1 MDASSTAAGSGSGSG
16 SATTIATG
24 TGTGTRHRIRVAVV
38 FGGRSSEH
46 AISCVT
52 AAGVLR
58 VLNRDR
64 YDVVPI
70 GITPAGRWVL
80 APDEPT
86 RWDLPAAPGG
96 PLPEVTGDEGP
107 GVLVPLEV
115 GRGELV
121 TYAPGELPRALAEV
135 DVVLPLLHGPFG
147 EDGTL
152 QGLLELGDV
161 RYVGSGVLASA
172 ASMDKHVMKVMLAG
186 AGLSV
191 GRHVLVTPKDWERD
205 PTGVAER
212 VAELGWPVFVKP
224 ARAGSS
230 IGITRVT
237 GPGGP
242 LTDAIELARSHDP
255 KVVVEAAIVG
265 REIECAV
272 LEDIAGGPP
281 LTSVCG
287 EIEVVAGHD
296 FYDFEAKY
304 LDAESVRLTTP
315 ADLPEDVAG
324 RVRELAARTFE
335 VMGCEGLARVDFF
348 VGDDGEVTVNELN
361 TMPGF
366 TPFSMYPRLWQASGV
381 PYAELVDRLL
391 RLALRRRTGLR

>member
-1 MDASSTAAGSGSGSG
+1 MNLLRFTPAP
-16 SATTIATG
+16 
-24 TGTGTRHRIRVAVV
+24 RPRVAVV

-58 VLNRDR
+58 VLDRDR

-70 GITPAGRWVL
+70 GISTAGRWVL
-80 APDEPT
+80 APDEPD
-86 RWDLPAAPGG
+86 RWDLPTQDGDE
-96 PLPEVTGDEGP
+96 LPSVSGKEGP

-115 GRGELV
+115 GAGELL
-121 TYAPGELPRALAEV
+121 TYEPGQVPSALAEV

-152 QGLLELGDV
+152 QGMLELADI

-186 AGLSV
+186 AGLPV
-191 GRHVLVTPKDWERD
+191 GRHVLIAPRDWDTDAQAARD
-205 PTGVAER
+205 AVAS
-212 VAELGWPVFVKP
+212 LGWPVFVKP

-230 IGITRVT
+230 IGITRVSR
-237 GPGGP
+237 PEQ
-242 LTDAIELARSHDP
+242 LDEAIELAREHDP
-255 KVVVEAAIVG
+255 KVVVEAAIAG

-272 LEDIAGGPP
+272 LEDPDGGPP

-287 EIEVVAGHD
+287 EIEVVSGHE

-304 LDAESVRLTTP
+304 LDVDAVRLTTP
-315 ADLPEDVAG
+315 AELPEAVAE
-324 RVRELAARTFE
+324 RVRELSARTFE

-348 VGDDGEVTVNELN
+348 VGDDGAVTVNELN

-366 TPFSMYPRLWQASGV
+366 TPFSMYPRLWQASGLAY
-381 PYAELVDRLL
+381 PTLVDHLL
-391 RLALRRRTGLR
+391 QLALRRRTGLR

>member
-1 MDASSTAAGSGSGSG
+1 MNTSPRPGS
-16 SATTIATG
+16 
-24 TGTGTRHRIRVAVV
+24 RPRVAVV

-58 VLNRDR
+58 VLDRDR

-70 GITPAGRWVL
+70 GISPRGRWVL
-80 APDEPT
+80 APDDPG
-86 RWDLPAAPGG
+86 RWELPSDPSG
-96 PLPEVTGDEGP
+96 PLPAVTGTEGP
-107 GVLVPLEV
+107 AVLVPLEV
-115 GRGELV
+115 GAAEML
-121 TYAPGELPRALAEV
+121 TFEPGQPPRALADV

-152 QGLLELGDV
+152 QGLLELADV

-186 AGLSV
+186 AGLPV
-191 GRHVLVTPKDWERD
+191 GPHVLVSPRAWEKDPDAVRAA
-205 PTGVAER
+205 VA
-212 VAELGWPVFVKP
+212 ALGWPVFVKP

-230 IGITRVT
+230 IGITRV
-237 GPGGP
+237 GDPAD
-242 LTDAIELARSHDP
+242 LDAAIELAREHDP
-255 KVVVEAAIVG
+255 KVVVEAAIAG

-272 LEDIAGGPP
+272 LEDLDGGAP

-287 EIEVVAGHD
+287 EIEVLSGGHE

-304 LDAESVRLTTP
+304 LDADAVRLTTP
-315 ADLPEDVAG
+315 AALPQDVAQ
-324 RVRELAARTFE
+324 RVRDMSARTFE

-348 VGDDGEVTVNELN
+348 VGPDGSITVNELN

-366 TPFSMYPRLWQASGV
+366 TPFSMYPRLWQATGLQ
-381 PYAELVDRLL
+381 YADLVDRLL
-391 RLALRRRTGLR
+391 QLALRRRTGLR